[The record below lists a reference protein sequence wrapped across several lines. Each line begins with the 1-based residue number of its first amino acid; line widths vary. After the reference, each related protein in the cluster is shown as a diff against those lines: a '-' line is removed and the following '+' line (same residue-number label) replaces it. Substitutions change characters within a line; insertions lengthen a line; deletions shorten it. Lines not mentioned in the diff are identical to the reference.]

1 MSQSIVIQL
10 AASAAALS
18 ALLGA
23 AFYVLLGDWLS
34 TLWPRW
40 LLILGV
46 VLMVVSLGMQGGLWG
61 LCQKLWQLARGGKAD
76 GKALAPAKE
85 GHA

>member
-23 AFYVLLGDWLS
+23 AFWAKLAKPLPPLSDDRARDLLQSAFPD
-34 TLWPRW
+34 R
-40 LLILGV
+40 
-46 VLMVVSLGMQGGLWG
+46 SLEDIWVAVDG
-61 LCQKLWQLARGGKAD
+61 RG
-76 GKALAPAKE
+76 ALAKSGA
-85 GHA
+85 AALVLC